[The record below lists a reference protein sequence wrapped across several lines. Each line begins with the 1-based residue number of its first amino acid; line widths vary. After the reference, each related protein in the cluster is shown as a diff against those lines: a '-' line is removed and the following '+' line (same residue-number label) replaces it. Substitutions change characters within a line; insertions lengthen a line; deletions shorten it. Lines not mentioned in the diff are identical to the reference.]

1 MKKKSEAMTEAEEL
15 LVNLY
20 AYLLR
25 SWTDKAEAV
34 TVLLTIENRIGE
46 YVLNQAQQR
55 GVKAA

>member
-1 MKKKSEAMTEAEEL
+1 MTEAEEL

-46 YVLNQAQQR
+46 YVLSQAQTR

>member
-1 MKKKSEAMTEAEEL
+1 MTEAEEL

-20 AYLLR
+20 TYLLR
-25 SWTDKAEAV
+25 SWTGEAEAV

-46 YVLNQAQQR
+46 YVLSQTQTR